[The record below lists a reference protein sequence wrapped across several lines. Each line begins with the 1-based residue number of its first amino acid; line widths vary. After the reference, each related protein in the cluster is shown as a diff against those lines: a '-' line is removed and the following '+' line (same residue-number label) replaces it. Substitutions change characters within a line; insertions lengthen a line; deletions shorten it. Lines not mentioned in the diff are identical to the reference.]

1 MKVLLG
7 LFLITNAF
15 AQDDLSKAF
24 GKRTEKSCTQELS
37 EIRKYARTKVNLLDK
52 IEKVEIGKNKD
63 SKFALLYLKLKDG
76 VICSEQPE
84 KNPSNIMLIRYICR
98 DKKGLTTLDKIVESG
113 PSECAGDAPKFN

>member
-1 MKVLLG
+1 VKIIFS

-98 DKKGLTTLDKIVESG
+98 DKKGLTTLDKNVETG

>member
-1 MKVLLG
+1 MKILFS
-7 LFLITNAF
+7 LFLMTNAF

-52 IEKVEIGKNKD
+52 IEKVEIGKKKD

-84 KNPSNIMLIRYICR
+84 KNSSNIMLIRYICR
-98 DKKGLTTLDKIVESG
+98 DKKGLTTLDKNVEAG